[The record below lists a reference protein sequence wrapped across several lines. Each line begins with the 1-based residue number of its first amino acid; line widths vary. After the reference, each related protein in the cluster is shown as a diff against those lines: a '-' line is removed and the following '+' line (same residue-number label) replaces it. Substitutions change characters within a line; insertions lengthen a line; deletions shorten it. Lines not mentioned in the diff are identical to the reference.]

1 MKNFWMAMILA
12 VAGLCAGCG
21 DDGDGGGDDDADGN
35 SSSNSSETSGS
46 SSSQQTC
53 DSKHSCINGACQC
66 DAGPQQGQS
75 CCDPD
80 DSSCTE
86 NKCDSFCEYCS

>member
-1 MKNFWMAMILA
+1 MKRLLTVMLLGLA
-12 VAGLCAGCG
+12 VCAGCS
-21 DDGDGGGDDDADGN
+21 DDGGGDGDGDGDADGN
-35 SSSNSSETSGS
+35 GSSSGESS

-53 DSKHSCINGACQC
+53 DEKHSCINGACQC
-66 DAGPQQGQS
+66 DEGPKKGQS

-86 NKCDSFCEYCS
+86 NKCNTFCEYCS